1 MNRNDYKEEKT
12 ENVYTDDEIEIVDL
26 DDNKSDEAVKSSKK
40 KKKKKPVIVAA
51 VVTMLLAMVATFSW
65 YLFNKDSHADTKDI
79 KIMTPYFLYLLNPD
93 DKTSLQFS
101 VGNIHPGEVKQV
113 VICVS
118 NKKPDDV
125 SDGSV
130 DIARESKFN
139 YDLEFVHTENLK
151 VNYDIYE
158 LQKDSYTDT
167 ADIPSNGILVDG
179 VDGVYWTK
187 METDGNVKPLTPTK
201 DETASRLNTVFP
213 DGTDGVFN
221 KGKYLLYQYDSNGV
235 QMGLEYKDNGT
246 DKKYEFDYYLVE
258 ISWEKNVN
266 FSEYTKETDLLY
278 VIVNAKQPKPV
289 TQSGN

>member
-40 KKKKKPVIVAA
+40 KKKKKPVIIAA

-187 METDGNVKPLTPTK
+187 IETDGNVNPLTPTK
-201 DETASRLNTVFP
+201 DETTSRLNTVFP
-213 DGTDGVFN
+213 EGTDGVFN

-278 VIVNAKQPKPV
+278 VIVNAKQPKPI

>member
-40 KKKKKPVIVAA
+40 KKKKKPVIIAA

-187 METDGNVKPLTPTK
+187 METDGNVNPLTPTK
-201 DETASRLNTVFP
+201 DETTSRLNTVFP
-213 DGTDGVFN
+213 EGTDGVFN

>member
-40 KKKKKPVIVAA
+40 KKKKKPVIIAA

-158 LQKDSYTDT
+158 LQKDSYTNK

-187 METDGNVKPLTPTK
+187 METGGNVNPLTPTK

-235 QMGLEYKDNGT
+235 QMGLEYKDDGT

-289 TQSGN
+289 TQSGI

>member
-40 KKKKKPVIVAA
+40 KKKKKPVIIAA

-187 METDGNVKPLTPTK
+187 METDGNVNPLTPTK
-201 DETASRLNTVFP
+201 DETTSRLNTVFP
-213 DGTDGVFN
+213 EGTDGVFN

-289 TQSGN
+289 TQGGN

>member
-40 KKKKKPVIVAA
+40 KKKKKPVIIAA

-158 LQKDSYTDT
+158 LQKDSYTNT

-187 METDGNVKPLTPTK
+187 METDGNVNPLTPTK
-201 DETASRLNTVFP
+201 DETTSRLNTVFP
-213 DGTDGVFN
+213 EGTDGVFN

-289 TQSGN
+289 TQGGN

>member
-40 KKKKKPVIVAA
+40 KKKKKPVIIAA
-51 VVTMLLAMVATFSW
+51 VVAMLLAMVATFSW

-187 METDGNVKPLTPTK
+187 METDGNVNPLTPTK
-201 DETASRLNTVFP
+201 DETTSRLNTVFP
-213 DGTDGVFN
+213 EGTDGVFN

>member
-40 KKKKKPVIVAA
+40 KKKKKPVIIAA
-51 VVTMLLAMVATFSW
+51 VVTVLLAMVATFSW

-179 VDGVYWTK
+179 VDGAYWTK
-187 METDGNVKPLTPTK
+187 METDGNVNPLTPTK
-201 DETASRLNTVFP
+201 DETTSRLNTVFP
-213 DGTDGVFN
+213 EGTDGVFN

-278 VIVNAKQPKPV
+278 VIVNAKQPKPI
-289 TQSGN
+289 TQGGN

>member
-12 ENVYTDDEIEIVDL
+12 ENVYTDDEIEIVDF
-26 DDNKSDEAVKSSKK
+26 DDNKSAEAVKSSRK

-51 VVTMLLAMVATFSW
+51 VVTVLLAMLATFSW

-151 VNYDIYE
+151 VKYDIYE
-158 LQKDSYTDT
+158 LQKDSYTDKT
-167 ADIPSNGILVDG
+167 DIPENGILVEG

-187 METDGNVKPLTPTK
+187 METDGEVNPLTPTK
-201 DETASRLNTVFP
+201 DETKSRLNTVFP

-221 KGKYLLYQYDSNGV
+221 KGKYLLYQYDSKGV
-235 QMGLEYKDNGT
+235 QMGLEYKYDGEE
-246 DKKYEFDYYLVE
+246 KKYEFDYYLVE

-289 TQSGN
+289 TQDGD

>member
-40 KKKKKPVIVAA
+40 KKKKKPVIIAA

-167 ADIPSNGILVDG
+167 ADVPSNGILVDG

-187 METDGNVKPLTPTK
+187 METDGNVNPLTPTK
-201 DETASRLNTVFP
+201 DETTSRLNTVFP
-213 DGTDGVFN
+213 EGTDGVFN

-289 TQSGN
+289 TQGGN

>member
-40 KKKKKPVIVAA
+40 KKKKKPVIIAA

-118 NKKPDDV
+118 NKKPDD
-125 SDGSV
+125 GSV

-187 METDGNVKPLTPTK
+187 METDGNVNPLTPTK
-201 DETASRLNTVFP
+201 DETTSRLNTVFP
-213 DGTDGVFN
+213 EGTDGVFN

>member
-40 KKKKKPVIVAA
+40 KKKKKPVIIAA

-187 METDGNVKPLTPTK
+187 METDGNVNPLTPTK
-201 DETASRLNTVFP
+201 DETTSRLNTVFP
-213 DGTDGVFN
+213 EGTDGVFN

-235 QMGLEYKDNGT
+235 QMGLEYKDDGT

>member
-40 KKKKKPVIVAA
+40 KKKKKPVIIAA
-51 VVTMLLAMVATFSW
+51 VVAMLLAMVATFSW

-130 DIARESKFN
+130 DIARESKFI

-187 METDGNVKPLTPTK
+187 METDGNVNPLTPTK
-201 DETASRLNTVFP
+201 DETTSRLNTVFP
-213 DGTDGVFN
+213 EGTDGVFN

>member
-26 DDNKSDEAVKSSKK
+26 DDNKSYEAVKSSKK
-40 KKKKKPVIVAA
+40 KKKKKPVIIAA

-187 METDGNVKPLTPTK
+187 METDGNVNPLTPTK
-201 DETASRLNTVFP
+201 DETTSRLNTVFP
-213 DGTDGVFN
+213 EGTDGVFN
-221 KGKYLLYQYDSNGV
+221 KGKYLLYQYDSNSV

>member
-40 KKKKKPVIVAA
+40 KKKKKPVIIAA

-187 METDGNVKPLTPTK
+187 METDGNVNPLTPTK
-201 DETASRLNTVFP
+201 DETTSRLNTVFP
-213 DGTDGVFN
+213 EGTDGVFN

-278 VIVNAKQPKPV
+278 VIVNAKQPKPI

>member
-79 KIMTPYFLYLLNPD
+79 KIMTPYFLYLMNPD

-158 LQKDSYTDT
+158 LQKDSYTNK

-187 METDGNVKPLTPTK
+187 METGGNTNPLTHTK
-201 DETASRLNTVFP
+201 DETTSRLNTVFP
-213 DGTDGVFN
+213 EGTDGVFN

-235 QMGLEYKDNGT
+235 QMGLEYKDDGT

>member
-12 ENVYTDDEIEIVDL
+12 ENVYTDDEIEIVDF
-26 DDNKSDEAVKSSKK
+26 DDNKSAEAVKSSRK

-51 VVTMLLAMVATFSW
+51 AVTVLLAMLATFSW

-151 VNYDIYE
+151 VKYDIYE
-158 LQKDSYTDT
+158 LQKDSYTDKT
-167 ADIPSNGILVDG
+167 DIPENGILVEG

-187 METDGNVKPLTPTK
+187 MKTDGEANPLTPTK
-201 DETASRLNTVFP
+201 DETKSRLNTVFP
-213 DGTDGVFN
+213 EGAAGVFN
-221 KGKYLLYQYDSNGV
+221 KGKYLLYQYDSKGV
-235 QMGLEYKDNGT
+235 QMGLEYKYDGEE
-246 DKKYEFDYYLVE
+246 KKYEFDYYLVE

-289 TQSGN
+289 TQDGD

>member
-40 KKKKKPVIVAA
+40 KKKKKPVIIAA

-167 ADIPSNGILVDG
+167 ADIPSSGILVDG
-179 VDGVYWTK
+179 VDGAYWTK
-187 METDGNVKPLTPTK
+187 METDGNVNPLTPTK
-201 DETASRLNTVFP
+201 DETTSRLNTVFP
-213 DGTDGVFN
+213 EGTDGVFN

-278 VIVNAKQPKPV
+278 VIVNAKQPKPI
-289 TQSGN
+289 TQGGN

>member
-51 VVTMLLAMVATFSW
+51 IVTMLLAMVATFSW

-187 METDGNVKPLTPTK
+187 METDGNVNPLTPTK
-201 DETASRLNTVFP
+201 DETTSRLNTVFP
-213 DGTDGVFN
+213 EGTDGVFN

-235 QMGLEYKDNGT
+235 QMGLEYKDDGT

-289 TQSGN
+289 TQGGN